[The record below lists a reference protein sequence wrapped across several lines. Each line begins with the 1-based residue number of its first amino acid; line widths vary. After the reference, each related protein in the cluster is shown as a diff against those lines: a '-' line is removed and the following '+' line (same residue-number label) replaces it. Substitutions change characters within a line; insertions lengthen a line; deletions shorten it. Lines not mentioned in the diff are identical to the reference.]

1 MKRIAIFGGT
11 FNPIHTG
18 HLVMAEL
25 SRERYHLDEVIFVPS
40 CLPPHKTITNLATPR
55 DRFAMAKK
63 AVRGNPFFRISDY
76 EIKKRGKSYTI
87 DTVTYFRDKYKGAQL
102 FFIIGAD
109 SYKQLSSWK
118 DINEILK
125 DVTFIVVN
133 RPGYRGQKG
142 RIRHL
147 SVTMPGL
154 DISSSYIR
162 GRLKQGKSI
171 KYLVPDS
178 IIRYIEEQKLYR

>member
-1 MKRIAIFGGT
+1 MKRIALFGGT

-25 SRERYHLDEVIFVPS
+25 SRERYRLDEVIFVPS
-40 CLPPHKTITNLATPR
+40 CRPPHKTIANLAPPK
-55 DRFAMAKK
+55 DRYAMVRRAL
-63 AVRGNPFFRISDY
+63 RGNPFFRISDF
-76 EIKKRGKSYTI
+76 EIKKRGKSFTI
-87 DTVTYFRDKYKGAQL
+87 DTVTYFREKYKGAEL

-109 SYKQLSSWK
+109 SYKQLPTWK
-118 DINEILK
+118 DIKDILK
-125 DVTFIVVN
+125 VVTFIVVN
-133 RPGYRGQKG
+133 RPGYRERRG
-142 RIRHL
+142 RIKHL

-154 DISSSYIR
+154 DVSSSYIR
-162 GRLKQGKSI
+162 TRLKQGKSI